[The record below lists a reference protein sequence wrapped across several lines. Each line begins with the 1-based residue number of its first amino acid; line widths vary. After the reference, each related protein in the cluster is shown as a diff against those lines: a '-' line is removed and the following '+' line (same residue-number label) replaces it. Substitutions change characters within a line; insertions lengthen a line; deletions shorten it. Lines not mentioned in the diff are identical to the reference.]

1 MSNSRTHD
9 SKISVINRPGGTVAY
24 EVAGNGPLIVC
35 VPGMGDLRSS
45 YRFVAPVLVTAG
57 YRVALMDLRG
67 HGDSSATFDEYGD
80 EATGGDMTAL
90 IEKLG
95 GPAIIIGNSLAAGSA
110 VIVAAARPDLV
121 AGLVLVGP
129 FIRPAT
135 VSAVQRLAFRVM
147 MAPLWAR
154 TSWNAYLPKLYAG
167 RKPDDFTEYRAAMSA
182 ALKKAGHTKAFSL
195 TTHTS
200 HHAAAAARDSVTA
213 PTLVIMGEDDPDF
226 PDPAA
231 EARWIADQL
240 NGTVLMVPESGHYPQ
255 AQRPDLVAPA
265 VEAFARAV
273 RPRA

>member
-1 MSNSRTHD
+1 MSNEQGYDTTFR
-9 SKISVINRPGGTVAY
+9 VIDRPGGTVAY
-24 EVAGNGPLIVC
+24 EVAGGGPLIVC

-45 YRFVAPVLVTAG
+45 YRFVAPVLAKAG
-57 YRVALMDLRG
+57 YQVALVDLRG

-80 EATGGDMTAL
+80 EATAGDVTAL

-110 VIVAAARPDLV
+110 VLVAAARPDLV

-129 FIRPAT
+129 FVRPAR

-154 TSWNAYLPKLYAG
+154 IAWSAYLPRLYAG
-167 RKPDDFTEYRAAMSA
+167 RKPADFAEHRAKVSA
-182 ALKKAGHTKAFSL
+182 ALRKPGHAKAFSL
-195 TTHTS
+195 TTRTS
-200 HHAAAAARDSVTA
+200 HDAAGAAVTSVTA
-213 PTLVIMGEDDPDF
+213 PTLVVMGEGDPDF

-231 EARWIADQL
+231 EAQWIADQL
-240 NGTVLMVPESGHYPQ
+240 KGTVLMVPESGHYPQ

-265 VEAFARAV
+265 VQAFANAV
-273 RPRA
+273 RRRA